1 MSFARLALRNLP
13 RRTSFSASSSVNH
26 GVSIDG
32 VLGGVRRQ
40 RWNHDG
46 LLKRFMTTTTS
57 DQIAGRETSDGKEVA
72 IDKDSDKSKLFRR
85 KKGKKGLWRKTDGI
99 DFVPALYEFFPSGLG
114 NALVQ
119 ATDNINKLFQNLH
132 IPSPSNLIGRV
143 KEKDE
148 CYKLRYEVPGVS
160 KEDLKITID
169 DGVLTIKGELKEE
182 EEEGSDGEHWS
193 MRSYGCYNTSIML
206 PDDAKADEIKA
217 ELKDGVLYIT
227 IPRTEKPKKDVKE
240 IDIH

>member
-1 MSFARLALRNLP
+1 MSLARLALRNLP
-13 RRTSFSASSSVNH
+13 QRTSFSASSLVNH
-26 GVSIDG
+26 GVSNDG

-40 RWNHDG
+40 RWNRDG
-46 LLKRFMTTTTS
+46 FLKRFMTTTTS
-57 DQIAGRETSDGKEVA
+57 DQIAGETSNGKEVA
-72 IDKDSDKSKLFRR
+72 VDKDGDKSKLFRR
-85 KKGKKGLWRKTDGI
+85 KKGKKGLWRKSDGI
-99 DFVPALYEFFPSGLG
+99 DFVPVLYGLG

-182 EEEGSDGEHWS
+182 EEEGSDGERWS

>member
-1 MSFARLALRNLP
+1 MSLARLALRNLP
-13 RRTSFSASSSVNH
+13 RRTCFSASSSVNH

-57 DQIAGRETSDGKEVA
+57 DQTAGETSDGKEVA
-72 IDKDSDKSKLFRR
+72 VDKDGDKSKLFRR
-85 KKGKKGLWRKTDGI
+85 KKGKKGLWRKSDGI

-132 IPSPSNLIGRV
+132 IPSPSHLIGRV

-217 ELKDGVLYIT
+217 ELKDGVLYLT

>member
-1 MSFARLALRNLP
+1 M
-13 RRTSFSASSSVNH
+13 
-26 GVSIDG
+26 
-32 VLGGVRRQ
+32 
-40 RWNHDG
+40 
-46 LLKRFMTTTTS
+46 
-57 DQIAGRETSDGKEVA
+57 
-72 IDKDSDKSKLFRR
+72 
-85 KKGKKGLWRKTDGI
+85 
-99 DFVPALYEFFPSGLG
+99 
-114 NALVQ
+114 Q

-169 DGVLTIKGELKEE
+169 DGVLKIKGELKEE

>member
-13 RRTSFSASSSVNH
+13 QRTSFSASSSVNH

-46 LLKRFMTTTTS
+46 LLKRFMTTTS

-85 KKGKKGLWRKTDGI
+85 KKGKKGLWRKSDGI
-99 DFVPALYEFFPSGLG
+99 DFVPALYGLG

-182 EEEGSDGEHWS
+182 EEEESDGEHWS

>member
-1 MSFARLALRNLP
+1 
-13 RRTSFSASSSVNH
+13 
-26 GVSIDG
+26 
-32 VLGGVRRQ
+32 
-40 RWNHDG
+40 
-46 LLKRFMTTTTS
+46 
-57 DQIAGRETSDGKEVA
+57 
-72 IDKDSDKSKLFRR
+72 
-85 KKGKKGLWRKTDGI
+85 
-99 DFVPALYEFFPSGLG
+99 
-114 NALVQ
+114 VQ

-132 IPSPSNLIGRV
+132 IPAPSNLIGRV

-160 KEDLKITID
+160 KEDLKIAID